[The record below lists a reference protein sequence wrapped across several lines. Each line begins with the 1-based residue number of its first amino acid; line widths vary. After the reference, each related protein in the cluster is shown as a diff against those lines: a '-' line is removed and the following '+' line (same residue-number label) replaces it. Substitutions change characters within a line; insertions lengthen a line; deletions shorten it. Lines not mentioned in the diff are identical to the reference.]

1 MVKSFTPSPNREAV
15 ALIQGRTP
23 LVSSVF
29 YGLLPELRAR
39 AFTVSGIESAN
50 VLQRVR
56 DAIAALPQGIAPD
69 GESYTWDTQKNEIIE
84 ELEPYLGEEG
94 AKTRAQTL
102 LRTSG
107 FQAFTTTI
115 WNIAQADEDTTHL
128 QYIHGDQ
135 AKDPTPSHLALDGIV
150 LPKDDP
156 FWQTHTGPWGHL
168 GCVCYIRPMNEDLV
182 QEERDKDET
191 KNPEDQNVIEGP
203 LLKALHN
210 GDLFRGPLTLPDGKK
225 LPAQHYL
232 VTPPEGPG
240 AFKWHP
246 DDLRIPLGELKLR
259 YDPPVWDAFELWAR
273 QTLVSEHTTVW
284 SWLSGAKLKPRSQ
297 DEIRRSDTE
306 TARIQSERKALRAP

>member
-1 MVKSFTPSPNREAV
+1 MSTLFTPSPNREAV

-56 DAIAALPQGIAPD
+56 DAIAALPQGISPD
-69 GESYTWDTQKNEIIE
+69 GESYTWDTQKKEIIE

-107 FQAFTTTI
+107 FQSFTTTV
-115 WNIAQADEDTTHL
+115 WNIAQADDDTTHL

-168 GCVCYIRPMNEDLV
+168 GCVCYIRTMNEDLV
-182 QEERDKDET
+182 QEERDKDQQKLDAGEP
-191 KNPEDQNVIEGP
+191 PENVNVLKGP
-203 LLKALHN
+203 LRKQLEQGSLYRD
-210 GDLFRGPLTLPDGKK
+210 GRRFDVSPPDD
-225 LPAQHYL
+225 
-232 VTPPEGPG
+232 PG
-240 AFKWHP
+240 AFRWHP
-246 DDLRIPLGELKLR
+246 DDLRIPLGDLKLR
-259 YDPPVWDAFELWAR
+259 YDPPVWTAFESWAR
-273 QTLVSEHTTVW
+273 KTLVSEHTTVW
-284 SWLSGAKLKPRSQ
+284 NWLSGKP
-297 DEIRRSDTE
+297 IVTE
-306 TARIQSERKALRAP
+306 